1 MIFVNRKTISHPEVF
16 FSNEIKVAQQRL
28 EEFYNRSRESRSQEK
43 YSKPFEPELRDK
55 FLKALR
61 EVFNGK
67 CAYCESLISLITTTS
82 EYDHFRPKSGAR
94 GLENEFSNEHYWWL
108 TYEWNNLYYSCQIC
122 NRYKSTWFPVAGSRI
137 KIKTPYPELIKKEKP
152 LLIDPCIDKPEAHLV
167 YSENGQ
173 VDFLS
178 PKGKTTIEIL
188 KLNRSE
194 LVNSREETL
203 KELFSQWEL
212 MLKLFSKKAANRS
225 KLKNIGHEWERLFND
240 DNNSKP
246 YLAIQRQMLSKWL
259 ENHLDIQAY
268 FASKEYDS
276 PDDLKIPETKS
287 IPVTQSIEALNK
299 KEELSSDEKEK
310 IDNELQL
317 DSVKHI
323 YVEKIELKNF
333 KCFSHLEIDLAE
345 HNSTS
350 ESKITDSNPLV
361 EPWMLF
367 LGENGVGKSSVLKA
381 LVIGLCGTE
390 YINDLKIL
398 GGDILKHGSKKGY
411 IKIHLVGG
419 VKPIE
424 VHFSDK
430 EIVST
435 LLQPIVNLVAYNS
448 IRLMPKKGKLS
459 PERGIFYGARAKN
472 LFDYTVSLIDADN
485 WLLTR
490 SKKIFDRAALT
501 LKDLMLLEEE
511 DRIEKNDEK
520 IIIRRGNDVFS
531 IDELSDGYQ
540 SLYALAIDIMATLVK
555 ENVTFDLA
563 EGMVLIDEIGTHL
576 HPRWRMEII
585 ERLRNAFPKIRF
597 IVTTH
602 EPLCLRGLKAG
613 ETIVLTKNIDKEIIA
628 LTDLP
633 DPSELRIDQILTS
646 DFFGL
651 KSTIDPQTEKL
662 FQEYYFILALDE
674 TERTG
679 EQKNRLLE
687 LNELIPKIK
696 HLGDTLR
703 EELIYYVVDELLA
716 KKTRKDGLKIKAKI
730 QEEAIKRVEGL
741 WNLISTE
748 KN

>member
-1 MIFVNRKTISHPEVF
+1 LSI
-16 FSNEIKVAQQRL
+16 
-28 EEFYNRSRESRSQEK
+28 
-43 YSKPFEPELRDK
+43 
-55 FLKALR
+55 
-61 EVFNGK
+61 G
-67 CAYCESLISLITTTS
+67 
-82 EYDHFRPKSGAR
+82 
-94 GLENEFSNEHYWWL
+94 
-108 TYEWNNLYYSCQIC
+108 
-122 NRYKSTWFPVAGSRI
+122 
-137 KIKTPYPELIKKEKP
+137 
-152 LLIDPCIDKPEAHLV
+152 PCIDKPEAHLV